1 MATTTHV
8 SSPASGAV
16 AIHAL
21 LTLLLAAGW
30 EVQMWGDGLSLYGDE
45 TGAPLSSTPFTT
57 NGAGAGARGLGNTS
71 AWFRLSAPDG
81 SREWLF
87 QRNASD
93 AAWTINRSKAG
104 FVTGGTATVLPTATD
119 ATALFP
125 AAPAFTATPGRL
137 FISADDDDG
146 YGWRLMCIPSGGGNV
161 LTLIMDV
168 PLDSP
173 DPADSDP
180 YLWVGYYNATGLTVY
195 AAGGT
200 ALQVGY
206 VLIYKRFVGAGSN
219 QRVTFA
225 SLYGTYGRL
234 APPDSE
240 QGGALPS
247 SGYDV
252 PLPVPVVRYG
262 APSTTTGWVGFA
274 RGIRWATVQGRASG
288 QTLDGTTEYWIYA
301 AGLWLRWDSSTPT
314 LA

>member
-8 SSPASGAV
+8 STPASGAV
-16 AIHAL
+16 AIFELITL
-21 LTLLLAAGW
+21 LTAAGW
-30 EVQMWGDGLSLYGDE
+30 TVPAWSDGTTLSGPPTPPASNPYGS
-45 TGAPLSSTPFTT
+45 GASGSG
-57 NGAGAGARGLGNTS
+57 NLGNNS
-71 AWFRLSAPDG
+71 AWFRIAAPDA
-81 SREWLF
+81 SREWLV
-87 QRNASD
+87 QVVNA
-93 AAWTINRSKAG
+93 AATPPTLVINRSKAG

-119 ATALFP
+119 ATALFSS
-125 AAPAFTATPGRL
+125 AAAFATIPGRL
-137 FISADDDDG
+137 FISADDADG
-146 YGWRLMCIPSGGGNV
+146 YGWRLMCLPSGGGNV
-161 LTLIMDV
+161 LTLLADV

-173 DPADSDP
+173 DPSDTDP

-195 AAGGT
+195 EAASV
-200 ALQVGY
+200 AVQAGY
-206 VLIYKRFVGAGSN
+206 ALIYKRFVVAGSN

-234 APPDSE
+234 APPQTE

-252 PLPVPVVRYG
+252 PLPIPVVRTG

-314 LA
+314 LS